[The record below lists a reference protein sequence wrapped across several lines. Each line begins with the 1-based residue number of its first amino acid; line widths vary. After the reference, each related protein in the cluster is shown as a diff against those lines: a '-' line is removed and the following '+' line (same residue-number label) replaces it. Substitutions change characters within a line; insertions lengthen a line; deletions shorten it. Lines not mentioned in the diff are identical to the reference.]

1 MRKMRNPLIRNPL
14 IRRIPRELGSD
25 WHKYF
30 VIIVF
35 MVVMIGVISGMYI
48 GHDSML
54 EAIYSGREELNLEDG
69 RFELSKPA
77 SEEMLDAVSKGEK
90 ADVRSYFIEK
100 GYEEA
105 DKEVEL
111 ILELKQNFLYRE
123 NHGQNHN

>member
-1 MRKMRNPLIRNPL
+1 MRKTRNPL
-14 IRRIPRELGSD
+14 IRRIPRELKTD
-25 WHKYF
+25 WHKYS

-54 EAIYSGREELNLEDG
+54 EAVYSGREVLNLEDG
-69 RFELSKPA
+69 RFELSKRAPQ
-77 SEEMLDAVSKGEK
+77 EMLDAVAAGEK

-105 DKEVEL
+105 DKEVADAIEEEL
-111 ILELKQNFLYRE
+111 NNKVTESIE
-123 NHGQNHN
+123 